1 MDDCGRVQDY
11 YDDYS
16 PYLNYSITDK
26 ADGEPPGICQHLFTC
41 HNCGR
46 DMAVNIKKVYF

>member
-16 PYLNYSITDK
+16 PYLSYSITDT
-26 ADGEPPGICQHLFTC
+26 ADDEPSGICQHLFTC
-41 HNCGR
+41 PECGNDR
-46 DMAVNIKKVYF
+46 VVNIKKEYL